1 MNALREAEPCLGGS
15 GAPPFIPNGMFE
27 RHFSPRTLAELWG
40 FSEDTI
46 QRWFEDE
53 PGVLKCGSE
62 GGRGKPRR
70 VSLRIPE
77 AVAARV
83 YHARTQARVN

>member
-1 MNALREAEPCLGGS
+1 MLPRRINESALNASAS
-15 GAPPFIPNGMFE
+15 VFE

-53 PGVLKCGSE
+53 PGVLKHGES
-62 GGRGKPRR
+62 GAGARR
-70 VSLRIPE
+70 RRKVYLRIPE
-77 AVAARV
+77 SLAMRV
-83 YHARTQARVN
+83 YEEKTK